1 VALLWA
7 FTSVAAGAFGR
18 HAPAAVIASF
28 LLPLRIV
35 DVSLLPVRALAR
47 KVDALIGSSVGAA
60 DPAVRGEAELVSAI
74 EDTQRQGLID
84 EHAAEILGN
93 AVEFSDITVG
103 AVMTPRPRIEGLA
116 YTDDLDAIREMAVAS
131 GHSRIPVWRG
141 SLDHVE
147 GILYVKDLVR
157 FLGRPGEGFRLRPL
171 LREPIRVPE
180 SKPLQEMLRDFQHA
194 KVHFAVV
201 VDEFGGTAGI
211 VTIEDVIEELVG
223 EIRDEHEP
231 ASDSHP
237 SVHASGDGV
246 FEASGRAPIA
256 ELNAAMGTEF
266 PDDEGFETVAGLLLA
281 RLGHIPR
288 AGDRLED
295 SGVVFEVLE
304 ATPYAVKRVR
314 AARAAGSR

>member
-1 VALLWA
+1 
-7 FTSVAAGAFGR
+7 
-18 HAPAAVIASF
+18 
-28 LLPLRIV
+28 
-35 DVSLLPVRALAR
+35 
-47 KVDALIGSSVGAA
+47 
-60 DPAVRGEAELVSAI
+60 
-74 EDTQRQGLID
+74 
-84 EHAAEILGN
+84 
-93 AVEFSDITVG
+93 
-103 AVMTPRPRIEGLA
+103 
-116 YTDDLDAIREMAVAS
+116 
-131 GHSRIPVWRG
+131 
-141 SLDHVE
+141 
-147 GILYVKDLVR
+147 
-157 FLGRPGEGFRLRPL
+157 
-171 LREPIRVPE
+171 
-180 SKPLQEMLRDFQHA
+180 MLRDFQHA